1 MADGGW
7 RRRNSRPTGQ
17 RGRGRLDRARV
28 LGAADLSRASQMAR
42 RYALGE
48 TLQEIGNDYGVTRE
62 RTRQIIN
69 TETPWSTTSIGAAR
83 RRALE
88 MQAAA
93 ERRAVLEWSEANV
106 GAPIEQAVEQL
117 KLDEEL
123 VRKHL
128 GRHRIR
134 HELVEKK
141 APERRSLDDLLSDL
155 RRFHAET
162 GEMSAAAYRR
172 WAKEA
177 GVPGHQTIAIRFG
190 SWNDAV
196 ARAGIKDAPPIER
209 ERRYSDEDLW
219 AAVLDGIR
227 AGQFTAK
234 EFEEW
239 LVTVEGAPSLATIRN
254 RLPERWNELR
264 DEALRI
270 LGGRSDRDDGWIETV
285 SSPRDWP
292 SFLDVEDPMVHMRA
306 ARLALGKN
314 ITMVRYAEWAQATK
328 RPGVMPLFAA
338 GVACGG
344 ATSSRPWVERLCR
357 SSCGS
362 LMMSSWL
369 GCVSSWRWNRRVATP
384 RTRTGGRRTAP
395 LPPAPSPCV
404 SGAGKEPG
412 QRPKPA
418 DDVLSEPSPL
428 NMPSEL
434 CA

>member
-1 MADGGW
+1 MEDGDEVMVD
-7 RRRNSRPTGQ
+7 
-17 RGRGRLDRARV
+17 RLVNEDQVDLIERVV
-28 LGAADLSRASQMAR
+28 LGAADLSRAHQMAR

-83 RRALE
+83 RRAFE

-93 ERRAVLEWSEANV
+93 ERRAVLAWSEANF

-134 HELVEKK
+134 HEPVEKK

-190 SWNDAV
+190 SWNEAV
-196 ARAGIKDAPPIER
+196 ARAGIKHAPPIER
-209 ERRYSDEDLW
+209 ERRYSDQDLW

-314 ITMVRYAEWAQATK
+314 ITMVRYTEWAQATK
-328 RPGVMPLFAA
+328 RPGVATICRRSGMRWGDLVEA
-338 GVACGG
+338 VGG
-344 ATSSRPWVERLCR
+344 ATVQKQLRIPDDELLAWLRVFLEMEPEGSYPAYQDWREAYGAPTAGTITMRFGGWERAR
-357 SSCGS
+357 
-362 LMMSSWL
+362 
-369 GCVSSWRWNRRVATP
+369 AAAHT
-384 RTRTGGRRTAP
+384 
-395 LPPAPSPCV
+395 
-404 SGAGKEPG
+404 SG
-412 QRPKPA
+412 
-418 DDVLSEPSPL
+418 
-428 NMPSEL
+428 
-434 CA
+434 